1 MARGEAWTREG
12 RRPSGPAAPHGRQ
25 VPSRVRVLPA
35 RRPGASY
42 LGGRADWL
50 RLRVPAVGGQ
60 RGAGEGEGR
69 GGRGP
74 GREAHGARAPLA
86 RPPGARPLRHICS
99 SGQGR
104 WPRRPGRA
112 GMSLRGRE
120 AGGGGRGREEGPS
133 AVEEDEEE
141 GRGGGG
147 LPPSRLT
154 RSRPPCKPLSPPR
167 PQARGASCQ
176 AERARRGGGG
186 GRLGRGR
193 GGRADSSGS
202 GHREGGREP
211 RRGRGSRPPRPPPPR
226 LPRSRPRPEG
236 SARTRPGREVAWEMG
251 GRGGGGDEIS
261 RPWGSLGEGRARR
274 PGGKAPRTGKMEEAA
289 AAEGRG
295 PSPPPVGSP
304 WPGPRSPGQPGRR

>member
-1 MARGEAWTREG
+1 M
-12 RRPSGPAAPHGRQ
+12 
-25 VPSRVRVLPA
+25 
-35 RRPGASY
+35 
-42 LGGRADWL
+42 
-50 RLRVPAVGGQ
+50 
-60 RGAGEGEGR
+60 
-69 GGRGP
+69 
-74 GREAHGARAPLA
+74 
-86 RPPGARPLRHICS
+86 
-99 SGQGR
+99 
-104 WPRRPGRA
+104 
-112 GMSLRGRE
+112 RGRE
-120 AGGGGRGREEGPS
+120 EREEEGGGGRRDRRPWRR
-133 AVEEDEEE
+133 ARR
-141 GRGGGG
+141 RGAGGG

-211 RRGRGSRPPRPPPPR
+211 RRGRGVSSPRHPPR

-236 SARTRPGREVAWEMG
+236 SARTRPGG
-251 GRGGGGDEIS
+251 GLGGGGGGVGGKDEIS

-289 AAEGRG
+289 AAEGWG
-295 PSPPPVGSP
+295 PSPPPAGSP
-304 WPGPRSPGQPGRR
+304 WPGPPAALGSREGGRNASHKALISPPSPVPGMLRQRPFLILTGSRPRSALPALPCLQPQFPSW